1 MSLDPIIWASL
12 SWKPYEALHRV
23 GLVGFYRRH
32 VTNEY
37 TWVRKQFCRPP
48 TSTYWWMTKWWNDER
63 IWTLRLYISRWTL
76 AEVLRPIIYQKHLP
90 DPFNCFCC
98 WKFMKVLFR
107 CLLNILNL
115 KVLQKR
121 WLNLLGSRGA
131 GCALVFRRLD
141 CSGCVQFC
149 ALNLPG
155 WSCLT
160 WQEIDIWTMDYIY
173 KSMLKTILNG
183 YWINLNTNSA
193 WVKVKHKFSITFLWS
208 YQSVSSIASLKS
220 SKIVKSQPSSSLRH
234 AVSAC
239 RPCCPLRFGRLLPRF
254 DGFEG
259 PGVSRESD
267 QSWILQWI
275 EEQRF
280 HHGVQQEGRVFT
292 DASAGCL
299 LLRPCTQG
307 WVGGLWKTS
316 RRQISGQWEL
326 QTTSEL
332 QEIGSSDYQGRI
344 DRKSVV

>member
-1 MSLDPIIWASL
+1 MVQA
-12 SWKPYEALHRV
+12 
-23 GLVGFYRRH
+23 
-32 VTNEY
+32 
-37 TWVRKQFCRPP
+37 
-48 TSTYWWMTKWWNDER
+48 
-63 IWTLRLYISRWTL
+63 
-76 AEVLRPIIYQKHLP
+76 VL
-90 DPFNCFCC
+90 
-98 WKFMKVLFR
+98 W
-107 CLLNILNL
+107 
-115 KVLQKR
+115 
-121 WLNLLGSRGA
+121 
-131 GCALVFRRLD
+131 
-141 CSGCVQFC
+141 CSG
-149 ALNLPG
+149 G
-155 WSCLT
+155 WAAQGACSSVPWIYRGGLA
-160 WQEIDIWTMDYIY
+160 WLGKRLIYGPWIIY

-193 WVKVKHKFSITFLWS
+193 WVKVKHNFSITFLWS

-254 DGFEG
+254 YGFEG

-332 QEIGSSDYQGRI
+332 QEIGSSDYQGRMPKNPFQTYQEEDEGHPLHQVPCGLHHGFCHETRSFQQSRHQRRRGGQVHSGWQI
-344 DRKSVV
+344 SHFCTAKEDGRPAVSWYILNILKLS